1 MPKVAKKKSRS
12 KSPKL
17 TQISEEDIDRKEKK
31 KKKKLS
37 PKAKSP
43 VAKESSS
50 SSSSSSLPTIILGML
65 ISTMLF
71 FTIQRHISVTKPIVS
86 GDVLLPGQWKS
97 QCGIFDLVP
106 SDLLEKLPMDK
117 LSSRSC
123 STTSSSKLELGKD
136 GTLRYFTKS
145 DDSDQKTNVVWSVE
159 GGEQQ
164 CSNEGEDADEQCFEK
179 GATFIQSGN
188 YWYVDMG
195 GVRTSLNKD
204 VIRDF
209 TN

>member
-1 MPKVAKKKSRS
+1 M

-31 KKKKLS
+31 NKLS
-37 PKAKSP
+37 PKTKSP
-43 VAKESSS
+43 VAKKT
-50 SSSSSSLPTIILGML
+50 SSSSSSLPTMILGML
-65 ISTMLF
+65 LSTILF
-71 FTIQRHISVTKPIVS
+71 FTIQRHLSVTKPIAS

-97 QCGIFDLVP
+97 TCGIFDLVP

-123 STTSSSKLELGKD
+123 SMTSSSKLELGKD

-145 DDSDQKTNVVWSVE
+145 DDDERKVVWSVE
-159 GGEQQ
+159 GGGEQQ
-164 CSNEGEDADEQCFEK
+164 CSNEGEDTDEQCFEK